1 MVTREE
7 FNNFY
12 KKEIS
17 TFQSN
22 LISEKERIKSVLHAK
37 FREEGYDEAV
47 RHREMDL
54 KKKV

>member
-37 FREEGYDEAV
+37 FREGGYDEAV
-47 RHREMDL
+47 NHRERDL